1 MEQKD
6 GKERMSL
13 EKDYT
18 NYFGEFFENFK
29 KEFVKGIGNK
39 KADEFSSGELAFRDA
54 ISSLPCPVNVVRI
67 TIDVKKYQEAKNN
80 VCHLVRY
87 DFSDFG
93 VPSVNYYG
101 EIALDEI
108 EKHKELLDCFDLD
121 RHGINELKRFKLVG
135 YGDPEHWF
143 WVWARPYDILEEPEM
158 HARDF
163 MRFFGTT
170 FGYKILEKFEKRI
183 DYNAKYGLK
192 SDPVLPLSE
201 LLKKDITFSPFV
213 KVDKSGEHHEITL
226 EDLQKSVCDIQLIPT
241 VPEGVRKVFNAAKRL
256 HIFGYFEYYFFTIS
270 QHYAFLALESAL
282 RNRYS
287 EIYGKPKNFTKL
299 PVIIKELVQK
309 GIILKGEAKLYDAGR
324 CLRNCHSHLTDPP
337 ILTPTSGLLERVA
350 YQINQ
355 IWTQPITT
363 GKIVGNGDRV

>member
-18 NYFGEFFENFK
+18 NYFGEFFENLK
-29 KEFVKGIGNK
+29 KEFEKSIGHK
-39 KADEFSSGELAFRDA
+39 EADGLSSGELAFRDA

-67 TIDVKKYQEAKNN
+67 TIDIKKYQEAKNN
-80 VCHLVRY
+80 VYHLVRY

-135 YGDPEHWF
+135 YGDPEHWY

-201 LLKKDITFSPFV
+201 LLKKDITFRPFV
-213 KVDKSGEHHEITL
+213 KVDKSGEPHEITL

-324 CLRNCHSHLTDPP
+324 CLRNCLSHLTDPP
-337 ILTPTSGLLERVA
+337 ILIPTSSLLKRVA

-363 GKIVGNGDRV
+363 GKIGENGDRV